1 MSLRGLV
8 LVFLVAFVQ
17 VAGNLLLRAGV
28 VRAGGLMLSAETFV
42 RDLLRLAVEPIFLLG
57 VLFYGLS
64 SLLWFAVIST
74 EELNR
79 SYPLLVS
86 ISFIFV
92 TLGATL
98 FFQESLSMQKL
109 IGIFLLLVGILL
121 VATASTS

>member
-1 MSLRGLV
+1 
-8 LVFLVAFVQ
+8 
-17 VAGNLLLRAGV
+17 
-28 VRAGGLMLSAETFV
+28 MLSAETFV

-64 SLLWFAVIST
+64 SLLWFAVISM